1 MGVNGRQAGVCVAGT
16 EDATTGENEFM
27 RWRLSIREYCSKK
40 RRRRDYLGYSVF
52 VTKYPNFTF
61 LLSLN

>member
-1 MGVNGRQAGVCVAGT
+1 MGVNGRQEFVAGT

-40 RRRRDYLGYSVF
+40 RRRRVTFVF
-52 VTKYPNFTF
+52 VTKYRTFTF